1 MTDRARPPFRLELL
15 GARHAIAEFASGN
28 AAIDTYLHTSAL
40 PEQQMGLS
48 SVTVALDPKAHDA
61 VIGFLTLSPL
71 SIRIDPRVLAA
82 LGMAAV
88 PYPAVGGYLLGRL
101 GVDRRYQRRG
111 IGAALVAVA
120 VAQARHGQATTGGA
134 FLGVDAK
141 DEALLA
147 WYERLGFVRLGPHNR
162 RVVLRL

>member
-1 MTDRARPPFRLELL
+1 MTARGRPPLRLEPL
-15 GARHAIAEFASGN
+15 GAHHPIAQFASGN
-28 AAIDTYLHTSAL
+28 AAIDAYLQTSAL
-40 PEQQMGLS
+40 AEQQMGLS
-48 SVTVALDPKAHDA
+48 RITVALDPKAQDA

-71 SIRIDPRVLAA
+71 SIRIDPGVLAA
-82 LGMAAV
+82 LGLAAV

-141 DEALLA
+141 DDALLA
-147 WYERLGFVRLGPHNR
+147 WYERLGFVRLGSHTR